1 MTTATETKA
10 EQATEQE
17 PKVYSYDETPYESY
31 PFPQSHPDRLATMAT
46 LFGMTPQPIDNC
58 RVLELGCASGGNL
71 IPMAFTL
78 PGSKFVGIDFSEKQV
93 AEGRKAIEGI
103 GLKNIEIKHES
114 IMNVSKDLGTF
125 DYIIVHGVYSWVPDT
140 IQEKILQICQE
151 CLAPNGVAYISY
163 NTYPGWHYRG
173 MIRDMMLYHTEPL
186 KEPAAK
192 AQQARALLDFL
203 STSVPTE
210 NHAYGI
216 MLKNELDM
224 LRQQKD
230 YYLLHDYLEEANSPL
245 YFHQFAERAGKADL
259 QYLAEADFS
268 TMLASNF
275 SKEVSETLKRIA
287 NDIVRT
293 EQYMDFVRNRTFR
306 QTLLCRKEVV
316 LNRNLTPESITKLF
330 VSASAKPENEKFD
343 PNLGQA
349 EKFSMADG
357 KTFQTAYPLVRAA
370 FHHLHKIFPQ
380 CIQFEDLL
388 QIARA
393 SVASEKIQDANAF
406 NQERLALAGDLLT
419 CYTIGL
425 ATFRTSLL
433 PFKDEIS
440 SHPKV
445 SDQVRYQAEH
455 HMVVTNQAHELV
467 PIDVFA
473 GRLLR
478 LADGTRDKNAI
489 LLELIELAKKGE
501 LVVQKDGKQLTEDAA
516 LREVLEGALDQ
527 RLALLPKSAILVS

>member
-1 MTTATETKA
+1 VTTATEQST
-10 EQATEQE
+10 EQAA
-17 PKVYSYDETPYESY
+17 KSYSYDETPYESY

-46 LFGMTPQPIDNC
+46 LFGMTPQSIESC

-78 PGSKFVGIDFSEKQV
+78 PGSTFVGIELSEKQV
-93 AEGRKAIEGI
+93 SEGKKNIEGI
-103 GLKNIEIKHES
+103 GLKNVEIKHES
-114 IMNVSKDLGTF
+114 IMNVNKDSLGVF
-125 DYIIVHGVYSWVPDT
+125 DYIIVHGVFSWVPD
-140 IQEKILQICQE
+140 QVQDKIMEICQE

-210 NHAYGI
+210 NHAFGI

-230 YYLLHDYLEEANSPL
+230 YYLLHDYLEEANIPL

-259 QYLAEADFS
+259 QYLGEADFS
-268 TMLASNF
+268 TMLSSNF

-306 QTLLCRKEVV
+306 QTLLCRKDVV
-316 LNRNLTPESITKLF
+316 LNRNLTPESVTKLY
-330 VSASAKPENEKFD
+330 VSSSAKPENENFD
-343 PNLGQA
+343 ANLNQH
-349 EKFSMADG
+349 EKFSMPDG
-357 KTFQTAYPLVRAA
+357 KTFATGFPLVRAA
-370 FHHLHKIFPQ
+370 FHHLYKIFPQ
-380 CIQFEDLL
+380 CIPFEDLL
-388 QIARA
+388 QVARS

-406 NQERLALAGDLLT
+406 HQEKQALAGDLLT

-425 ATFRTSLL
+425 ASFRTRSL
-433 PFKDEIS
+433 PFVSEIS

-445 SDQVRYQAEH
+445 SDQVRHQAEH
-455 HMVVTNQAHELV
+455 QMVVTNQLHELV

-478 LADGTRDKNAI
+478 LADGTRDRNAI
-489 LLELIELAKKGE
+489 LNELIELAKKGE
-501 LVVQKDGKQLTEDAA
+501 LVVQKDGKQLQDDSA
-516 LREVLEGALDQ
+516 LREVLDNALEQ
-527 RLALLPKSAILVS
+527 RLQLLPKSAVLVS

>member
-1 MTTATETKA
+1 MTTATETS
-10 EQATEQE
+10 TEQVT
-17 PKVYSYDETPYESY
+17 KSYSYDETPYESY

-46 LFGMTPQPIDNC
+46 LFGMKPQPIDNC

-78 PGSKFVGIDFSEKQV
+78 PGSKFVGIELSEKQV

-114 IMNVSKDLGTF
+114 IMDVGKDNIGMF
-125 DYIIVHGVYSWVPDT
+125 DYIIVHGVFSWVPDPV
-140 IQEKILQICQE
+140 QDKILQICDE
-151 CLAPNGVAYISY
+151 CLNPNGVAYISY

-210 NHAYGI
+210 NHAFGI

-230 YYLLHDYLEEANSPL
+230 YYLLHDYLEEANTPL
-245 YFHQFAERAGKADL
+245 YFHQFAEKAGQNNL
-259 QYLAEADFS
+259 QYLGEADFS

-306 QTLLCRKEVV
+306 QTLLCKKDVA
-316 LNRNLTPESITKLF
+316 LNRNLTPDSVTSLY
-330 VSASAKPENEKFD
+330 VSSNAKPENEKFD
-343 PNLGQA
+343 PNLNQA
-349 EKFSMADG
+349 EKFSMPDG
-357 KTFQTAYPLVRAA
+357 KTFATGFPLVRAA
-370 FHHLHKIFPQ
+370 FHHLYKIFPQ
-380 CIQFEDLL
+380 CIPFEELL
-388 QIARA
+388 QVARA
-393 SVASEKIQDANAF
+393 NVASEKIQDANAF
-406 NQERLALAGDLLT
+406 HQEKQALAGDLLT

-425 ATFRTSLL
+425 ANFRTSLL
-433 PFKDEIS
+433 PFKDEVS

-455 HMVVTNQAHELV
+455 HMVVTNQLHELV

-478 LADGTRDKNAI
+478 LADGTRDKGAI
-489 LLELIELAKKGE
+489 LNELIELAKKGE
-501 LVVQKDGKQLTEDAA
+501 IVVQKDGKQLTDDAA
-516 LREVLEGALDQ
+516 LREVLDGALEQ
-527 RLALLPKSAILVS
+527 RLAMLPKSAILVG

>member
-1 MTTATETKA
+1 VTTATETV
-10 EQATEQE
+10 TEKE
-17 PKVYSYDETPYESY
+17 TKSYSYDETPYESY

-46 LFGMTPQPIDNC
+46 LFGMTPKPIENC

-78 PGSKFVGIDFSEKQV
+78 PGSQFVGIELSEKQV

-114 IMNVSKDLGTF
+114 ILDVNKDLGMF
-125 DYIIVHGVYSWVPDT
+125 DYIIVHGVFSWVPDHV
-140 IQEKILQICQE
+140 QDKIMEICQE
-151 CLAPNGVAYISY
+151 LLAPNGVAYISY

-210 NHAYGI
+210 NHAFGI

-230 YYLLHDYLEEANSPL
+230 YYLLHDYLEEANTPL
-245 YFHQFAERAGKADL
+245 YFHQFAERASKADL

-275 SKEVSETLKRIA
+275 SKEVAETLKRIA

-306 QTLLCRKEVV
+306 QTLLCRKDVV

-330 VSASAKPENEKFD
+330 VSSSAKPENDQFD
-343 PNLGQA
+343 PNLNAQ
-349 EKFSMADG
+349 ERFSMPDG
-357 KTFQTAYPLVRAA
+357 KTFSTAYPLVRAA
-370 FHHLHKIFPQ
+370 FHHLYSVFPQ
-380 CIQFEDLL
+380 CVPFEELL
-388 QIARA
+388 TVARA
-393 SVASEKIQDANAF
+393 KVASEKIQDANAF
-406 NQERLALAGDLLT
+406 NQEKLALAGDLLT
-419 CYTIGL
+419 CYTIGISN
-425 ATFRTSLL
+425 FRTSLL
-433 PFKDEIS
+433 PFVSEITA
-440 SHPKV
+440 HPKV
-445 SDQVRYQAEH
+445 SDQVRYQSEH
-455 HMVVTNQAHELV
+455 QMVVTNQLHELV

-478 LADGTRDKNAI
+478 LADGTRDKGAI
-489 LLELIELAKKGE
+489 LNELIELAKKGE
-501 LVVQKDGKQLTEDAA
+501 LVVQKDGKQLTDDSA
-516 LREVLEGALDQ
+516 LREVLDGALEQ
-527 RLALLPKSAILVS
+527 RLALLPKSAILVG